1 MSRAATD
8 AGAGASSK
16 PRVLFVSRER
26 FRLPLAGAQKRKWDA
41 VARAVDYRVLAAAP
55 SGLPAGGARF
65 RLVRP
70 ARPRALDGALF
81 YVLLPFRIARELR
94 GFRPEAAFVQGVHEL
109 VAFLAAR
116 SFTRVPAKA
125 ILDVQGDWHEA
136 TRLYGSPLR
145 RLLNPVNDAFA
156 PLAVRG
162 ADAVRTVSTQTTG
175 LVRALGVEPA
185 AVFPSYVDSA
195 AFLERP
201 PAPLPERPR
210 AVFVGVLERY
220 KAFDTL
226 VEAWALAAP
235 RVPEATLHIV
245 GNGSLEDR
253 ARRLLAELPQQTEW
267 APRLSPEEVAGAMD
281 SSWLVALPSRSE
293 GLPRVALEAA
303 CRGRAIVGGNRAGIP
318 DVVRHGENGLLVDPD
333 DAVQLAGALVR
344 ILSDRAYAVELGA
357 SARRTGEAWSVTPDE
372 YAARVRALVDTTL
385 AD

>member
-1 MSRAATD
+1 M
-8 AGAGASSK
+8 K

-26 FRLPLAGAQKRKWDA
+26 FRLPLDGAQKRKWDA
-41 VARAVDYRVLAAAP
+41 NAEVVEHRVLAAAP
-55 SGLPAGGARF
+55 EGAPTRDEHF
-65 RLVRP
+65 RLVDP

-81 YVLLPFRIARELR
+81 YLLLPWRIARELR
-94 GFRPEAAFVQGVHEL
+94 AFRPDAALVQGVHET
-109 VAFLAAR
+109 VAFLLAR
-116 SFTRVPAKA
+116 RLARVRTKA

-145 RLLNPVNDAFA
+145 RLLNPVNDALA

-185 AVFPSYVDSA
+185 AVFPSYVDA
-195 AFLERP
+195 EAFLERP

-226 VEAWALAAP
+226 VEAWRRAAP
-235 RVPEATLHIV
+235 RVPGAVLHIV
-245 GNGSLEDR
+245 GDGTMRDR
-253 ARRLLAELPQQTEW
+253 AEALAAQLGDQVEW
-267 APRLSPEEVAGAMD
+267 SPRLAAEEVAAAMD
-281 SSWLVALPSRSE
+281 DSWLVCLPSRSE

-318 DVVRHGENGLLVDPD
+318 DVVRHEENGLLVDPD
-333 DAVQLAGALVR
+333 DAGGLADALVR
-344 ILSDRAYAVELGA
+344 ILSDRTLAELLGA
-357 SARRTGEAWSVTPDE
+357 SARRTGEEWGVTPRE
-372 YAARVRALVDTTL
+372 YAAKVRALVDGVL
-385 AD
+385 AG